1 MRKASLKFSA
11 LLFTSSAIL
20 FILLAFLTLPKFL
33 LLDMWFMSKG
43 VYMTANHVQEGLT
56 YLSLKGVNLYGKN
69 SKVVSFDRL
78 DISLRVPYLFLK
90 GVCGDGYL
98 AAKLYP
104 FGRAHLQGKDFRCF
118 EGFYVKSLDL
128 SLNDGIRG
136 TAQLLDI
143 KVKDIKVDKLSLTFK
158 GRSFDGEAKT
168 LGYRLVGSGTVV
180 VNKKDLL
187 NSQLNATVSGGG
199 MSLIIYGSLDNPTL
213 EFKR

>member
-1 MRKASLKFSA
+1 MRKSSLKFSV

-33 LLDMWFMSKG
+33 LLDMWLMSKG
-43 VYMTANHVQEGLT
+43 IYLTANHVQEGLT

-78 DISLRVPYLFLK
+78 DISLRVPYLLLK

-98 AAKLYP
+98 TAKLYP
-104 FGRAHLQGKDFRCF
+104 FGKAHLQGKDFRCF

-136 TAQLLDI
+136 TAQLLNL
-143 KVKDIKVDKLSLTFK
+143 KVKDTKVDELSLVFK
-158 GRSFDGEAKT
+158 GKSFDGRALVSGYT
-168 LGYRLVGSGTVV
+168 LSGSGSIVLSRK
-180 VNKKDLL
+180 NFL
-187 NSQLNATVSGGG
+187 NSQLNAKVSGNGI
-199 MSLIIYGSLDNPTL
+199 SLIIYGSLDNPTL